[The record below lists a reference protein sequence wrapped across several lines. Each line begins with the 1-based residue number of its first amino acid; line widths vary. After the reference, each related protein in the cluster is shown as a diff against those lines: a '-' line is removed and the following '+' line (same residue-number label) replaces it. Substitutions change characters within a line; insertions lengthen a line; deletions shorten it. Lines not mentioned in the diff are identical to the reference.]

1 MIAAYNCG
9 PGTINKAIR
18 RAGGKTDYWEIYNF
32 LPKETRGY
40 VPAFIAANYVMTY
53 YCKHNICPMETN
65 IPDATDTV
73 QVTKNLHFEQLA
85 DICSVSMEEI
95 PGESK
100 AQTLRLPMN
109 YISTFIDSQDTI
121 YAHRSNE
128 LFKNRRTVAIPE
140 TRSTA
145 RRATT
150 GNGKLTYHKIRSG
163 ETLGAIAGRYGVTV
177 KQLQSW
183 NGLRNTNISA
193 GKQLKIYK

>member
-1 MIAAYNCG
+1 MIS
-9 PGTINKAIR
+9 
-18 RAGGKTDYWEIYNF
+18 GGHEYEVRWK
-32 LPKETRGY
+32 
-40 VPAFIAANYVMTY
+40 
-53 YCKHNICPMETN
+53 
-65 IPDATDTV
+65 
-73 QVTKNLHFEQLA
+73 
-85 DICSVSMEEI
+85 
-95 PGESK
+95 
-100 AQTLRLPMN
+100 RLQ
-109 YISTFIDSQDTI
+109 I
-121 YAHRSNE
+121 HKE

-163 ETLGAIAGRYGVTV
+163 ETLGGIAGRYGVTV